1 MHLNAGSQ
9 NVVQQQQPFGHQRID
24 AGSLLE
30 QSASSSMQTD
40 LERGISNFDDC
51 KQHSTLPDA
60 HQQDHS
66 GMSELHAH
74 LPAAVSMT
82 HDSTQ

>member
-1 MHLNAGSQ
+1 MFAIAGSQ
-9 NVVQQQQPFGHQRID
+9 NAAGEQQQQLP
-24 AGSLLE
+24 E
-30 QSASSSMQTD
+30 VEPQSAHLAQPLSMQTD
-40 LERGISNFDDC
+40 LERGISNFDDSEPNSLPHHER
-51 KQHSTLPDA
+51 QHG
-60 HQQDHS
+60 HI

>member
-1 MHLNAGSQ
+1 MSNAGSEDA
-9 NVVQQQQPFGHQRID
+9 VQQQHQSCHPRHS
-24 AGSLLE
+24 AGLLE
-30 QSASSSMQTD
+30 QLALPSIQID

-51 KQHSTLPDA
+51 KQHLMPHSEHL
-60 HQQDHS
+60 QDIT

-82 HDSTQ
+82 QNSTQ